1 MKDYS
6 DLTFDWCSE
15 ITAKMGYGL
24 QARRILEP
32 LINGGANIKLIA
44 DEDYLQPFMKIDDP
58 YWNKQ
63 IELSK
68 NKPDSNI
75 RICYALPSRFRINP
89 NAFNI
94 GYAMWETDEYPREW
108 AKIINNNCNLF
119 FAGCN
124 SLVNSALK
132 AGIDVPIIPMNAT
145 LDINKWNPEGRTITI
160 NELPKDCVKFLFI
173 GNFIPRKNLEELI
186 IGFNCAFDK
195 QKDVALIIKT
205 WSSVNNGEGKNH
217 ICEAI
222 KHMHAKTNGIDRPK
236 VSIITDILDENQ
248 IIDLIRSCDAYVSV
262 SYGEGFD
269 LSMVQAMSMEK
280 MIVSTRFLAHED
292 YLNDSNSVNVPFTL
306 MPCTNAQAPLYD
318 AYQMWS
324 RPDMKG
330 YIEALKIAYKNVKT
344 GVAKEMGR
352 QGRQTIKDNFD
363 VNINT
368 DKLAN
373 VIRDINNGKF
383 KKTET
388 TSKILTKELV

>member
-1 MKDYS
+1 MGKYS
-6 DLTFDWCSE
+6 DITIDWVSE
-15 ITAKMGYGL
+15 VRAIVGYGL
-24 QARRILEP
+24 QARRMLKP
-32 LINGGANIKLIA
+32 LIDGGANIKLIP

-63 IELSK
+63 IEVSK

-75 RICYALPSRFRINP
+75 RISYALPNRFKINP

-119 FAGCN
+119 FAGCK

-132 AGIDVPIIPMNAT
+132 AGIDIPVLPMNAT
-145 LDINKWNPEGRTITI
+145 LDINEWNPEGRIITI

-173 GNFIPRKNLEELI
+173 GNFIPRKNLEELV

-205 WSSVNNGEGKNH
+205 WSGANNGEGKNH

-222 KHMHAKTNGIDRPK
+222 RHMHAKTNGIDRPK
-236 VSIITDILDENQ
+236 ISIITDILDESQ
-248 IIDLIRSCDAYVSV
+248 IIDLIRSCDGYVSV
-262 SYGEGFD
+262 SNGEGFD
-269 LSMVQAMSMEK
+269 LPMVQAMSMEK
-280 MIVSTRFLAHED
+280 MIISTRFLAHED
-292 YLNDSNSVNVPFTL
+292 YLDDSNSVNVPFTL
-306 MPCTNAQAPLYD
+306 MPCVNAQAPLYD

-330 YIEALKIAYKNVKT
+330 YIEALRTAYGHVRSGQSKIMGKN
-344 GVAKEMGR
+344 GR
-352 QGRQTIKDNFD
+352 LTIKNNFD
-363 VNINT
+363 TDINT

-373 VIRDINNGKF
+373 VIRDINNGKY
-383 KKTET
+383 KKVEK